1 MAIARGTNIVTD
13 SLVYGY
19 DSGYGVADKH
29 TSTRFYPGQPTTN
42 LKSDTQTSGILLGM
56 QGISIAHVGEENG
69 YQKYSMN
76 GTFTGGTYPYIMRLA
91 TQSFTGGVKYSVQ
104 VKYKTNVPSKFN
116 YFGTQGI
123 NSVSYTHLTLPTNRE
138 V

>member
-42 LKSDTQTSGILLGM
+42 LKSGTQTSGILLGM

-91 TQSFTGGVKYSVQ
+91 TQSLSL
-104 VKYKTNVPSKFN
+104 
-116 YFGTQGI
+116 I
-123 NSVSYTHLTLPTNRE
+123 HI
-138 V
+138 